1 VPIPKFLFL
10 CLAVALLPTGCGDD
24 STANEPD
31 QSTPTG
37 ASTPGGEDPVLRD
50 VASPV
55 GGTVK
60 ELVIP
65 GPEIAVLV
73 ACDQEGFEPFLFAD
87 QGTWVGC
94 QIAAGDAAGEASTL
108 LEPAMSDAASPVGGT
123 VKELVI
129 PGPEISVLVACDQEG
144 FEPFLFAD
152 QGTWVGC
159 SE

>member
-1 VPIPKFLFL
+1 MPTSRFLSL
-10 CLAVALLPTGCGDD
+10 CLAVALLATGCGDD

-31 QSTPTG
+31 QSIPTS
-37 ASTPGGEDPVLRD
+37 ASTPGGDDPVLVD
-50 VASPV
+50 ASSPV

-65 GPEIAVLV
+65 GPETSVLV

-87 QGTWVGC
+87 QGVWVGC
-94 QIAAGDAAGEASTL
+94 QITAGEAPGDASTL
-108 LEPAMSDAASPVGGT
+108 LEPAMSDAASPVGET